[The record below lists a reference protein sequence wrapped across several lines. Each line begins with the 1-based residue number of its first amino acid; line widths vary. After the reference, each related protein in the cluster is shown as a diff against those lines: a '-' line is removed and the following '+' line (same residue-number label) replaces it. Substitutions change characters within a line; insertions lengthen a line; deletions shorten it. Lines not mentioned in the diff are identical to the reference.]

1 MRKKILFVTNHFRF
15 SNGVASV
22 LRSLIANLDET
33 KYDISLLAVYE
44 FNKEFAAPILDKI
57 TVVPGYNY
65 YFRGFDKLVNLIPP
79 IWLYKK
85 FVKQK
90 YDLEIAF
97 QFGIPTKMIAV
108 SPNPHKL
115 CWMHTY
121 DADMVLRDYYQK
133 FPKVINVAKA
143 GRDKMIS
150 AGFDKEMCDYCYNII
165 DETSI
170 LEAAKE
176 ICPIKKSHKYCIV
189 TVARLAP
196 DKAFM
201 RYLECINEIVKFY
214 KDAEFWII
222 GGGSEEEKMR
232 QYISDN
238 SLSEYVIMPGK
249 QTNPYKYV
257 KQADMY
263 FCCSYREGFSTSCQ
277 EAALLGIPVVS
288 VEVDGA
294 KELIEVAGCGSVLPN
309 NENGIIQGIT
319 SLLSDESTIEN
330 YKKKAYSRRESFYK
344 ETRINKIVRILED
357 AIHYV

>member
-150 AGFDKEMCDYCYNII
+150 AGFDKEMCDYC
-165 DETSI
+165 
-170 LEAAKE
+170 
-176 ICPIKKSHKYCIV
+176 
-189 TVARLAP
+189 
-196 DKAFM
+196 
-201 RYLECINEIVKFY
+201 
-214 KDAEFWII
+214 
-222 GGGSEEEKMR
+222 
-232 QYISDN
+232 
-238 SLSEYVIMPGK
+238 
-249 QTNPYKYV
+249 
-257 KQADMY
+257 
-263 FCCSYREGFSTSCQ
+263 
-277 EAALLGIPVVS
+277 
-288 VEVDGA
+288 
-294 KELIEVAGCGSVLPN
+294 
-309 NENGIIQGIT
+309 
-319 SLLSDESTIEN
+319 
-330 YKKKAYSRRESFYK
+330 
-344 ETRINKIVRILED
+344 
-357 AIHYV
+357 